1 MRVSELLLENEN
13 DSHYKPHL
21 YLDMDGVQAD
31 FFKSWS
37 EFEGVD
43 GYKDIP
49 KPEKS
54 IQRLASQ
61 GSQAVYEFFRDLDT
75 LRGGLRVIKWL
86 QEHDIPYT
94 ILSAPLRYE
103 HEASIKGKLEWLDK
117 HHVGA
122 SESAIFA
129 SDKSKYATDSQ
140 GRPNVLIDDFGK
152 NIVPWEH
159 SGGIGIK
166 HDPFDEGPTIKALE
180 DIYLKDE
187 IDEASP
193 NTLAGSFTPDLQ
205 YSKLWLLD
213 EVQNILRKAKVNK
226 LDTIYNLGSWYGN
239 MGLFLFAN
247 QSDSPRSVIK
257 TSTHPFGKLQFNN
270 LINVD
275 IDKDTLSTGAKILDK
290 LGIKDKVEHMHKD
303 ANTLDYRQLKQPGLV
318 INTSTNDIDGDDW
331 LKNIPRGTLVAMQGR
346 HGTLE
351 EFDKRYPLRKTYFLD
366 EVELED
372 PETEYERFMKIG
384 VK

>member
-1 MRVSELLLENEN
+1 MKGQEFLTENK
-13 DSHYKPHL
+13 HKPHL

-31 FFKSWS
+31 FFDSWS
-37 EFEGVD
+37 RFAGVD
-43 GYKDIP
+43 SYKDIED
-49 KPEKS
+49 PEES
-54 IQRLASQ
+54 IKELASQ
-61 GSQAVYEFFRDLDT
+61 GPEKVYRFFRDLPT
-75 LRGGLRVIKWL
+75 LRGGLRVIDWL
-86 QEHDIPYT
+86 REHDIPYT

-103 HEASIKGKLEWLDK
+103 HQASIMGKKEWLDQ

-129 SDKSKYATDSQ
+129 SDKSKYATDSE

-152 NIVPWEH
+152 NTIPWNDK
-159 SGGIGIK
+159 GGIGIK

-180 DIYLKDE
+180 DIYLDKDD

-193 NTLAGSFTPDLQ
+193 NTLQGSFTPDLQ
-205 YSKLWLLD
+205 YSKVWLLD
-213 EVQNILRKAKVNK
+213 EVQKILEKAQLKK
-226 LDTIYNLGSWYGN
+226 LDTIYNLGSWYSN
-239 MGLFLFAN
+239 MGLFLVAN
-247 QSDSPRSVIK
+247 
-257 TSTHPFGKLQFNN
+257 KLGFDK

-275 IDKDTLSTGAKILDK
+275 IDKETLTTGEKLLDK
-290 LGIKDKVEHMHKD
+290 LGISDKVEHMNKD
-303 ANTLDYRQLKQPGLV
+303 VNTLDYRQLKQPGLV

-331 LKNIPRGTLVAMQGR
+331 LNNIPKGTLVAMQGR

-351 EFDKRYPLRKTYFLD
+351 EFDKQYPLRKTYFLD
-366 EVELED
+366 EVELKD

>member
-1 MRVSELLLENEN
+1 MKVKEFLTENEN

-31 FFKSWS
+31 FFKSWAR
-37 EFEGVD
+37 FAGVND
-43 GYKDIP
+43 YKDIEDTEASI
-49 KPEKS
+49 EK
-54 IQRLASQ
+54 LASN
-61 GSQAVYEFFRDLDT
+61 GPEFIYRFFRDLPT
-75 LRGGLRVIKWL
+75 LRGGLRVIDWL

-103 HEASIKGKLEWLDK
+103 HQASIMGKREWLDK

-129 SDKSKYATDSQ
+129 SDKSKYATDSE

-152 NIVPWEH
+152 NTIPWDNA
-159 SGGIGIK
+159 GGIGIK

-180 DIYLKDE
+180 QIYLKDE

-193 NTLAGSFTPDLQ
+193 NTLEGSFTPDLQ
-205 YSKLWLLD
+205 YSKVWLLD
-213 EVQNILRKAKVNK
+213 EVQKILGKTQ
-226 LDTIYNLGSWYGN
+226 LDTIYNLGSWYSN
-239 MGLFLFAN
+239 MGLFLVAN
-247 QSDSPRSVIK
+247 
-257 TSTHPFGKLQFNN
+257 KLGFNK

-275 IDKDTLSTGAKILDK
+275 IDKDTLTTGQKLLDK
-290 LGIKDKVEHMHKD
+290 LGISDKVEHMHKD

-331 LKNIPRGTLVAMQGR
+331 LKNIPEGTLVAMQGR
-346 HGTLE
+346 NGTLE
-351 EFDKRYPLRKTYFLD
+351 EFDKQYPLDKTYFLD

>member
-1 MRVSELLLENEN
+1 MKVKEFLTENEN

-31 FFKSWS
+31 FFKSWAR
-37 EFEGVD
+37 FAGVND
-43 GYKDIP
+43 YKDIEDTEASI
-49 KPEKS
+49 EK
-54 IQRLASQ
+54 LASN
-61 GSQAVYEFFRDLDT
+61 GPEFIYRFFRDLDT
-75 LRGGLRVIKWL
+75 LRGGLRVIDWL

-103 HEASIKGKLEWLDK
+103 HQASIMGKREWLDK

-122 SESAIFA
+122 SESAIFT
-129 SDKSKYATDSQ
+129 SDKSKYATDSK

-152 NIVPWEH
+152 NTIPWDNA
-159 SGGIGIK
+159 GGIGIK

-180 DIYLKDE
+180 KIYLKDE

-193 NTLAGSFTPDLQ
+193 NTLQGSFTPDLQ
-205 YSKLWLLD
+205 YSKVWLLD
-213 EVQNILRKAKVNK
+213 KVQKILGKTQ
-226 LDTIYNLGSWYGN
+226 LDTIYNLGSWYSN
-239 MGLFLFAN
+239 MGLFLVAN
-247 QSDSPRSVIK
+247 
-257 TSTHPFGKLQFNN
+257 KLGFNK

-275 IDKDTLSTGAKILDK
+275 IDKDTLKTGQKLLDK
-290 LGIKDKVEHMHKD
+290 LGISDKVEHMHKD

-318 INTSTNDIDGDDW
+318 INTSTNDIEGDDW
-331 LKNIPRGTLVAMQGR
+331 LKNIPEGTLVAMQGR
-346 HGTLE
+346 NGTLE
-351 EFDKRYPLRKTYFLD
+351 EFDKQYPLDKTYFLD

>member
-1 MRVSELLLENEN
+1 MKVKEFLTENEN

-31 FFKSWS
+31 FFKSWAR
-37 EFEGVD
+37 FAGVND
-43 GYKDIP
+43 YKDIEDTEASI
-49 KPEKS
+49 EK
-54 IQRLASQ
+54 LASN
-61 GSQAVYEFFRDLDT
+61 GPEFIYRFFRDLDT
-75 LRGGLRVIKWL
+75 LRGGLRVIDWL

-103 HEASIKGKLEWLDK
+103 HQASIMGKREWLDK

-129 SDKSKYATDSQ
+129 SDKSKYATDSE
-140 GRPNVLIDDFGK
+140 GRPNVLIDDFGR
-152 NIVPWEH
+152 NIIPWDKA
-159 SGGIGIK
+159 GGIGIK
-166 HDPFDEGPTIKALE
+166 HDPFDEDPTISALE
-180 DIYLKDE
+180 KIYLKDE

-193 NTLAGSFTPDLQ
+193 NTLEGSFTPDLQ
-205 YSKLWLLD
+205 YSKVWLLD
-213 EVQNILRKAKVNK
+213 EVQKILGKTQ
-226 LDTIYNLGSWYGN
+226 LDTIYNLGSWYSN
-239 MGLFLFAN
+239 MGLFLVAN
-247 QSDSPRSVIK
+247 
-257 TSTHPFGKLQFNN
+257 KLGFNK

-275 IDKDTLSTGAKILDK
+275 IDKDTLTTGQKLLDK
-290 LGIKDKVEHMHKD
+290 LGISDKVEHMHKD

-331 LKNIPRGTLVAMQGR
+331 LKNIPEGTLVAMQGR
-346 HGTLE
+346 NGTLE
-351 EFDKRYPLRKTYFLD
+351 EFDKQYPLDKTYFLD

>member
-1 MRVSELLLENEN
+1 MKVKEFLTENEN

-31 FFKSWS
+31 FFKSWAR
-37 EFEGVD
+37 FAGVND
-43 GYKDIP
+43 YKDIEDTEASI
-49 KPEKS
+49 EK
-54 IQRLASQ
+54 LASN
-61 GSQAVYEFFRDLDT
+61 GPEFIYRFFRDLDT
-75 LRGGLRVIKWL
+75 LRGGLRVIDWL

-103 HEASIKGKLEWLDK
+103 HQASIMGKREWLDK

-129 SDKSKYATDSQ
+129 SDKSKYATDSE
-140 GRPNVLIDDFGK
+140 GRPNVLIDDFGR
-152 NIVPWEH
+152 NIIPWDKA
-159 SGGIGIK
+159 GGIGIK
-166 HDPFDEGPTIKALE
+166 HDPFDEDPTISALE
-180 DIYLKDE
+180 KIYLKDE

-193 NTLAGSFTPDLQ
+193 NTLQGSFTPDLQ
-205 YSKLWLLD
+205 YSKVWLLD
-213 EVQNILRKAKVNK
+213 EVQKILGKTQ
-226 LDTIYNLGSWYGN
+226 LDTIYNLGSWYSN
-239 MGLFLFAN
+239 MGLFLVAN
-247 QSDSPRSVIK
+247 
-257 TSTHPFGKLQFNN
+257 KLGFNK

-275 IDKDTLSTGAKILDK
+275 IDKDTLTTGQKLLDK
-290 LGIKDKVEHMHKD
+290 LGISDKVEHMHKD

-331 LKNIPRGTLVAMQGR
+331 LKNVPEGTLVAMQGR
-346 HGTLE
+346 NGTLE
-351 EFDKRYPLRKTYFLD
+351 EFDKQYPLDKTYFLD

>member
-1 MRVSELLLENEN
+1 MLIREFVHENANEN

-21 YLDMDGVQAD
+21 YLDMDGVQCD
-31 FFKSWS
+31 FFKAWS
-37 EFEGVD
+37 EFEGVE

-49 KPEKS
+49 RPEQS
-54 IQRLASQ
+54 IKRLADS
-61 GSQAVYEFFRDLDT
+61 GPEAVYEFFRDLET
-75 LRGGLRVIKWL
+75 LRGGLRVIDWL

-103 HEASIKGKLEWLDK
+103 RQASIMGKREWLDK

-129 SDKSKYATDSQ
+129 SDKSKYAIDSQ

-152 NIVPWEH
+152 NTVPWDEA
-159 SGGIGIK
+159 GGIAIK
-166 HDPFDEGPTIKALE
+166 HDPFDEGPTITALE
-180 DIYLKDE
+180 KIYLKDE

-193 NTLAGSFTPDLQ
+193 DTLEGSFTPDLQ
-205 YSKLWLLD
+205 YSKVWLLD
-213 EVQNILRKAKVNK
+213 EVQKILGKTQ
-226 LDTIYNLGSWYGN
+226 LDTIYNLGSWYSN
-239 MGLFLFAN
+239 MGLFLVAN
-247 QSDSPRSVIK
+247 
-257 TSTHPFGKLQFNN
+257 KLGFNK

-275 IDKDTLSTGAKILDK
+275 IDKDTLSTGEKLLDK
-290 LGIKDKVEHMHKD
+290 LGISDKVEHMHKD
-303 ANTLDYRQLKQPGLV
+303 ANTIDYRQLKSPGLV

-331 LKNIPRGTLVAMQGR
+331 LKNIPAGTLVAMQGR

-351 EFDKRYPLRKTYFLD
+351 KFDKQFPLRKTYFLD
-366 EVELED
+366 EVELKD
-372 PETEYERFMKIG
+372 PETDYERFMKIG